1 MQNTKQFIIEHIN
14 TINATNMK
22 DRKRLEEYLIRQ
34 TDGYAYSESEIK
46 EMSDYELF
54 DAWLRWEGIIG
65 WTDTILRNVRD
76 VFGVE
81 INI

>member
-1 MQNTKQFIIEHIN
+1 
-14 TINATNMK
+14 MK

-34 TDGYAYSESEIK
+34 TDGYAYSENEIK
-46 EMSDYELF
+46 KMSDYELF

-65 WTDTILRNVRD
+65 WTDTILNNVRD

>member
-1 MQNTKQFIIEHIN
+1 
-14 TINATNMK
+14 MK
-22 DRKRLEEYLIRQ
+22 DRKRLEEYLTRQ

-46 EMSDYELF
+46 KMSDYELF

-65 WTDTILRNVRD
+65 WTDTILNNVRD

-81 INI
+81 INLNK

>member
-1 MQNTKQFIIEHIN
+1 
-14 TINATNMK
+14 MK

-34 TDGYAYSESEIK
+34 TDGYAYSECEIK
-46 EMSDYELF
+46 KMSDYELF

>member
-1 MQNTKQFIIEHIN
+1 
-14 TINATNMK
+14 MK

-34 TDGYAYSESEIK
+34 TEGYAYSESEIK
-46 EMSDYELF
+46 KMSDYELF

-65 WTDTILRNVRD
+65 WTDTILNNVRD

>member
-1 MQNTKQFIIEHIN
+1 
-14 TINATNMK
+14 MK
-22 DRKRLEEYLIRQ
+22 DRKKLEEYLIRQ

-65 WTDTILRNVRD
+65 WTDTILNNVRD

-81 INI
+81 INLNK

>member
-1 MQNTKQFIIEHIN
+1 
-14 TINATNMK
+14 MK

-34 TDGYAYSESEIK
+34 TDGYAYSENEIK
-46 EMSDYELF
+46 GMSDYDLF

-65 WTDTILRNVRD
+65 WTDTILNNVRD

-81 INI
+81 INV